1 MGNAKRSKKLR
12 EMDDLLGNLS
22 HISCLLCGGFFLY
35 PGPGYP
41 VHLYTCHGVMED
53 SHRAYL
59 VKVTEFKMKRGE
71 LPQINPEE
79 DTSNYSTNANVD
91 KSNKANV
98 DEIEREDRKG
108 FVTPDVNDG
117 DISSVRRV
125 QLTMRNPYM
134 MKLPQPIIK
143 YPRMNV
149 PIITYP
155 RNGRAPSTPR
165 RKWDGE
171 DDKTRDPD
179 FILGKKRS
187 RSNSTSNKSV
197 NRSVDNITLGKRSG
211 SSSIKKVNFSLDDI
225 TIRQKL
231 PCETCGGHYASRQSL
246 QKHQRK
252 VCKKHPLYQGH
263 APG

>member
-1 MGNAKRSKKLR
+1 
-12 EMDDLLGNLS
+12 
-22 HISCLLCGGFFLY
+22 
-35 PGPGYP
+35 
-41 VHLYTCHGVMED
+41 
-53 SHRAYL
+53 
-59 VKVTEFKMKRGE
+59 MKRGE

-79 DTSNYSTNANVD
+79 DTCNYSTNANVD

-98 DEIEREDRKG
+98 DAIEREDRKG

-117 DISSVRRV
+117 GIAAREDTNSVRRV
-125 QLTMRNPYM
+125 QLTMRNPYL
-134 MKLPQPIIK
+134 MKQPIIK
-143 YPRMNV
+143 YPMPRMQPSGTIAN
-149 PIITYP
+149 
-155 RNGRAPSTPR
+155 RAPNTPR

-171 DDKTRDPD
+171 DDKSRDPD

-187 RSNSTSNKSV
+187 RSNSTSTKSV